1 MSVPKGMQ
9 KMRCSAAGFQTAPP
23 SKSVNLYPREDRL
36 RETGDGTHGMVH
48 TAWYTRQGTVCRRGG
63 KEADEPRK
71 TVSNFRE
78 LDNLGR
84 LT

>member
-48 TAWYTRQGTVCRRGG
+48 TAWYTQGQSAGGAGKRQMSLG
-63 KEADEPRK
+63 KLSAIS
-71 TVSNFRE
+71 VS
-78 LDNLGR
+78 
-84 LT
+84 

>member
-9 KMRCSAAGFQTAPP
+9 KMRCSVAGFQTAPP

-36 RETGDGTHGMVH
+36 HETGDGTHGKGQS
-48 TAWYTRQGTVCRRGG
+48 AGGTG
-63 KEADEPRK
+63 KADEPRK